1 MAGNRDGVRQ
11 RLDDLA
17 GMAGGAFSVLAGLKN
32 EAGQLAKSRAD
43 AFAQRMELVRR
54 DEFEAALELARRARE
69 EAEVL
74 TEKLAALEARLARL
88 ENRGGDAVSNIM
100 IARGDSSTEA

>member
-1 MAGNRDGVRQ
+1 MSGMRQ

-17 GMAGGAFSVLAGLKN
+17 GVAGGAFSVLAGLKN
-32 EAGQLAKSRAD
+32 EAQQLAKSRAD

-69 EAEVL
+69 A
-74 TEKLAALEARLARL
+74 TEALEEEVRDLRLRVARL
-88 ENRGGDAVSNIM
+88 ENPAPQILLAGDA
-100 IARGDSSTEA
+100 DSSTTA

>member
-1 MAGNRDGVRQ
+1 MSGFRQ

-17 GMAGGAFSVLAGLKN
+17 GVAGGAFSVLAGLKS
-32 EAGQLAKSRAD
+32 EAEALAKSRAD

-69 EAEVL
+69 ATEVL
-74 TEKLAALEARLARL
+74 EERLRALEARLTRL
-88 ENRGGDAVSNIM
+88 ENPAPQILLAGDA
-100 IARGDSSTEA
+100 DSSTTG

>member
-1 MAGNRDGVRQ
+1 MSGMRQ

-17 GMAGGAFSVLAGLKN
+17 GVAGGAFSVLAGLKN
-32 EAGQLAKSRAD
+32 EAQALAKSQAE

-69 EAEVL
+69 A
-74 TEKLAALEARLARL
+74 TEMLEEELRELRLRVARL
-88 ENRGGDAVSNIM
+88 ENPTPTILLAGQA
-100 IARGDSSTEA
+100 DSSTTV

>member
-1 MAGNRDGVRQ
+1 MSGMRQ

-17 GMAGGAFSVLAGLKN
+17 GVAGGAFSVLAGLKN
-32 EAGQLAKSRAD
+32 EAQALAKSQAD

-69 EAEVL
+69 A
-74 TEKLAALEARLARL
+74 TEALEEEVRELRLRVARL
-88 ENRGGDAVSNIM
+88 ENPAPRILLAGES
-100 IARGDSSTEA
+100 DSSTTA

>member
-1 MAGNRDGVRQ
+1 MSGIRQ

-17 GMAGGAFSVLAGLKN
+17 GVAGGAFSVLAGLKQ
-32 EAGQLAKSRAD
+32 EAEALAKSRAD

-69 EAEVL
+69 A
-74 TEKLAALEARLARL
+74 TELLEEKVRTLEARLDRL
-88 ENRGGDAVSNIM
+88 ENPAPRILLAGNL
-100 IARGDSSTEA
+100 DSSTTA

>member
-1 MAGNRDGVRQ
+1 MSGMRQ

-17 GMAGGAFSVLAGLKN
+17 GVAGGAFSVLAGLKN
-32 EAGQLAKSRAD
+32 EAQALAKSQAE

-69 EAEVL
+69 A
-74 TEKLAALEARLARL
+74 TEMLEEELRELRLRVARL
-88 ENRGGDAVSNIM
+88 ENPKPVILLAGEA
-100 IARGDSSTEA
+100 DSSTTV